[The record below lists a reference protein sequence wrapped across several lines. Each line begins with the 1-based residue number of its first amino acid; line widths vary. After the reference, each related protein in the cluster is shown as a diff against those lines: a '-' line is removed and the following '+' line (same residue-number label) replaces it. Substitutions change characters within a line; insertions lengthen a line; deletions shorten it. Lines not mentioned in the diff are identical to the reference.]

1 MEDQIYKDYEGKL
14 PKKVIEEIRL
24 EAKERN
30 LSKDQLKKVLEY
42 LKEEYD
48 AAKIN
53 PGEAIGILTAESF
66 GEPGTQMSIA
76 KEEKIL
82 VKIKNNIKIV
92 EIGSLIDRIMRTKGS
107 LKLHEHSEVTPMHDL
122 DISVISITPEEKIEW
137 KKVVECSRHLCE
149 KKLLKITTA
158 SGRTITA
165 TDNHSFVT
173 RRNNT
178 VVPILGSQLI
188 CGMRIPVINHMP
200 LERERI
206 TKIDLKEFLEEEYIT
221 ENSQGLLETAYH
233 AKPIPRYLELTEEL
247 GWFIGAYLAEGAA
260 STGQVMIS
268 NMNNNY
274 IANAASFTTSIGL
287 DYKEDLHHR
296 GFSNSRDLKISS
308 SLLARF
314 IGRSCGQG
322 ASGKKVPE
330 FAYNA
335 PDEFIHGLLRG
346 YFDGDGNFQ
355 VERKMIRSSSNSK
368 QLSDNIALL
377 LARKNIFSYKTTDKK
392 GQHWLL
398 IPYKYAPLYLEY
410 IGSDIDYKE
419 KDLQTLAEKAKRF
432 WNVRSQ
438 DYTDMISGF
447 DDLFVKAA
455 KKINLP
461 TRYVNSC
468 TKRQKIGRT
477 ALFRYIKKFEEKAKE
492 LRVDLSEELTIMRR
506 MFHADVIWDEIE
518 SIEQT
523 DSEEY
528 VYDLS
533 VPGLET
539 FTTAEGIVVH
549 NTLNVFHF
557 AGVAEV
563 SVTQGLP
570 RLIEILDARK
580 EISTPSMEIFLKKS
594 INKDMLEVK
603 RVAALIKET
612 KLNEIATEFSIDL
625 NKLQVEVQLNQHRLK
640 DLKLKPDQVAE
651 ALNANMKGVK
661 ASVSGEKIVIKT
673 KAEENELME
682 TYKIKEKAK
691 EVFIKGVK
699 GIKQVLPVKNGE
711 EYVIITAGSNLK
723 DVIEVEEVDETRT
736 TTNSLFEVL
745 KVFGVEAGRQNII
758 KEAQKV
764 IEDQGLD
771 VDVRHIMFIADAMTT
786 SGTIKGITRSGIT
799 GEKKSVLARASF
811 ETPLKHLINASVI
824 GEEDDLNSVI
834 ENVML
839 NQPVPLGT
847 GLPDLVTRIK
857 KDTISG
863 KEGKK

>member
-1 MEDQIYKDYEGKL
+1 MEEQLFKDYEGKL
-14 PKKVIEEIRL
+14 TKKIIEEVKAEVKTQNL
-24 EAKERN
+24 TKE
-30 LSKDQLKKVLEY
+30 QTKKVLEY

-48 AAKIN
+48 AAKIS

-76 KEEKIL
+76 KEEKIIIKHKE
-82 VKIKNNIKIV
+82 KIKTI
-92 EIGSLIDRIMRTKGS
+92 EIGKFVDTLMDTYGA
-107 LKLHEHSEVTPMHDL
+107 LKLNHTE
-122 DISVISITPEEKIEW
+122 ITPLQDIEVYVPSINQEEKVEW
-137 KKVVECSRHLCE
+137 KRVIECSRHTTDKPLI
-149 KKLLKITTA
+149 KITTA
-158 SGRTITA
+158 SGRQIIA
-165 TDNHSFVT
+165 TDNHSFVI
-173 RRNNT
+173 RANNKII
-178 VVPILGSQLI
+178 PIVGKLLKKGD
-188 CGMRIPVINHMP
+188 RIPVINKLPVENAP
-200 LERERI
+200 LQEIKIYEHLEDVKNIVITNEGLLLKKGTVAKQVKNTIPLDRI
-206 TKIDLKEFLEEEYIT
+206 T
-221 ENSQGLLETAYH
+221 GH
-233 AKPIPRYLELTEEL
+233 
-247 GWFIGAYLAEGAA
+247 FIGSYLAEGMANY
-260 STGQVMIS
+260 GQVCIS
-268 NMNNNY
+268 NTDETY
-274 IANAASFTTSIGL
+274 GDKVKEFIEGTTL
-287 DYKEDLHHR
+287 EYREDYHHR
-296 GFSNSRDLKISS
+296 GFSNSRDIKVSS
-308 SLLARF
+308 TMFAEF
-314 IGRSCGQG
+314 IRATCGHG
-322 ASGKKVPE
+322 SYGKRVPQ
-330 FAYNA
+330 FAYSA
-335 PDEFIHGLLRG
+335 SDECVSHLLRS
-346 YFDGDGNFQ
+346 YFDGDGN
-355 VERKMIRSSSNSK
+355 VHVARKMIRVSSNAK
-368 QLSDNIALL
+368 ELVDGIALL
-377 LARKNIFSYKTTDKK
+377 LARFNIFSFKTKDKK

-398 IPYKYAPLYLEY
+398 IPYKYAQRFLTS
-410 IGSDIDYKE
+410 IGSDIDYKR
-419 KDLQTLAEKAKRF
+419 KDLEQLAELAKKF
-432 WNVRSQ
+432 WNKKSQ
-438 DYTDMISGF
+438 EYTDMIGGF
-447 DDLFVKAA
+447 DTLLYDTA
-455 KKINLP
+455 KKVGLE
-461 TRYVNSC
+461 TRYVNNF

-477 ALFRYIKKFEEKAKE
+477 TLYRYKKIFEQMAKDKDVDIHAEVQIMEKMIN
-492 LRVDLSEELTIMRR
+492 S
-506 MFHADVIWDEIE
+506 DVIWDAITDIE
-518 SIEQT
+518 YVTNQEH
-523 DSEEY
+523 

-539 FTTAEGIVVH
+539 FTTGEGIVCH

-580 EISTPSMEIFLKKS
+580 EISTPSMEIYLKKG
-594 INKDMLEVK
+594 ICKDMNEVK

-682 TYKIKEKAK
+682 TYKLKEKSK
-691 EVFIKGVK
+691 EIFIKGVK
-699 GIKQVLPVKNGE
+699 GIKQVLPVKNNE

-723 DVIEVEEVDETRT
+723 DVIEIEEVDETRT

-745 KVFGVEAGRQNII
+745 KVFGVEAARQNII
-758 KEAQKV
+758 REAQKV

-771 VDVRHIMFIADAMTT
+771 VDIRHIMFIADAMTT

-811 ETPLKHLINASVI
+811 ETPLKHLINASII

-847 GLPDLVTRIK
+847 GLPELVTRGK
-857 KDTISG
+857 KETA